1 MDKNMT
7 VTVKKVA
14 NIISLVEKG
23 NESNIIKTWYSD
35 EFTDRKLNNTIKKLV
50 KDAPAGTWIVLA

>member
-1 MDKNMT
+1 MT

-23 NESNIIKTWYSD
+23 NESNIIKTWYND
-35 EFTDRKLNNTIKKLV
+35 EFTDRKLNNAIKKLV

>member
-1 MDKNMT
+1 MT

-23 NESNIIKTWYSD
+23 NESNIIKTWYND
-35 EFTDRKLNNTIKKLV
+35 EFTDRKLNNAINKLV

>member
-1 MDKNMT
+1 MT

-50 KDAPAGTWIVLA
+50 KDAPDGTWIVLA

>member
-1 MDKNMT
+1 MT

-50 KDAPAGTWIVLA
+50 KDAPSGTCIVLA

>member
-1 MDKNMT
+1 MT

-14 NIISLVEKG
+14 NIISLVEKV
-23 NESNIIKTWYSD
+23 NESNIIKTWYID

-50 KDAPAGTWIVLA
+50 KDDPAGTWIVLA

>member
-1 MDKNMT
+1 MT

>member
-1 MDKNMT
+1 MT

-50 KDAPAGTWIVLA
+50 KDAPAGTCIVLA